1 MFGFNA
7 KAQVTLYK
15 NCSEIFKLADE
26 FALVF
31 NSCNI
36 DNIESLRQQYDPVT
50 NEKLYEIIIYSED
63 GMPSRE
69 IIKESDLKKRSS
81 EEQERARPYI
91 EWEGQPMEGM
101 A

>member
-36 DNIESLRQQYDPVT
+36 DNIESLRLQI
-50 NEKLYEIIIYSED
+50 NKCCNLIFRIYELIDSNYNNS
-63 GMPSRE
+63 
-69 IIKESDLKKRSS
+69 
-81 EEQERARPYI
+81 
-91 EWEGQPMEGM
+91 
-101 A
+101 